1 MITVYVDNS
10 GRLYEVD
17 ADRRIIDVTSAV
29 YRDFDRTCLPSERS
43 RDDIDDFAPASVAQ
57 LNAWAHRLH
66 QNVRFLPVVTR
77 STRADV

>member
-1 MITVYVDNS
+1 MIVVYVDTS

-17 ADRRIIDVTSAV
+17 ADRRIVDVTSSV

-43 RDDIDDFAPASVAQ
+43 RDDIGDFAPASVAQ
-57 LNAWAHRLH
+57 LNAWAQRLH